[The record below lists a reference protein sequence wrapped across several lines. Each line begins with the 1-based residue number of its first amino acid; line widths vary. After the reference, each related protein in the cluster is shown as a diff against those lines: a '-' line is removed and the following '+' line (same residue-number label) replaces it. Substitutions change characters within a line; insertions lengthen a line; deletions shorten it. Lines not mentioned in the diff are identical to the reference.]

1 MQYSERTEITNVDDT
16 GRPTM
21 SWGAIIGGWLIA
33 TGIGSLMW
41 VAGLALGFSGFDAYN
56 VEAIAKGLGAGTAI
70 WMLLTL
76 VVALF
81 LGGMFASWFDGRSDQ
96 TIGAL
101 HGITVWGLS
110 IMASAFLVALGMAHV
125 IHGGAAIIGGGV
137 ASANAPEMTGP
148 GGPRGA
154 RSGPFYDALVGV
166 QAQLRQGVTKPYS
179 GQSAPTPAGTSV
191 TTQSNPQPVQSDGAM
206 SMSGVRPDRQ
216 VMAEVATALLL
227 GKTEN
232 AKALLLANTSM
243 TPAEVDQTLQTL
255 APQVE
260 KYKAQVRAAA
270 DSAAHYT
277 AMAMW
282 TIFLGMLIAMVAA
295 GIGGWLGAGH
305 IHRVHHLRRYETT
318 RSNPP

>member
-1 MQYSERTEITNVDDT
+1 MQYSETPEVTNIDDV
-16 GRPTM
+16 GRLKM
-21 SWGAIIGGWLIA
+21 SWGAVFGGWLIA

-56 VEAIAKGLGAGTAI
+56 VEATAKGLGGGTAI
-70 WMLLTL
+70 WILLTL

-96 TIGAL
+96 TVGAL

-110 IMASAFLVALGMAHV
+110 VMASALLVALGLAHV
-125 IHGGAAIIGGGV
+125 VHGGAAIIGGG
-137 ASANAPEMTGP
+137 AAAIGAPEMGGP
-148 GGPRGA
+148 GGPTRA
-154 RSGPFYDALVGV
+154 RSGPSYDALIGI
-166 QAQLRQGVTKPYS
+166 QAQLRQGAKPS
-179 GQSAPTPAGTSV
+179 TAQAS
-191 TTQSNPQPVQSDGAM
+191 SNPPSISGTTSNSTQVVQPDTAMGAPSARM
-206 SMSGVRPDRQ
+206 DRQ
-216 VMAEVATALLL
+216 AMAEVAAALLR

-243 TPAEVDQTLQTL
+243 TPGEVDQTLQALT
-255 APQVE
+255 PQVE
-260 KYKAQVRAAA
+260 KYRAQVQAAA

-305 IHRVHHLRRYETT
+305 IHRVHHLRRYEIT
-318 RSNPP
+318 RSKPL

>member
-1 MQYSERTEITNVDDT
+1 MQYSETTEIVNIDDIA
-16 GRPTM
+16 RPTM
-21 SWGAIIGGWLIA
+21 SWGAIFAGWLVA
-33 TGIGSLMW
+33 TGIASLMW

-56 VEAIAKGLGAGTAI
+56 VEATAKGFGAGTAI
-70 WMLLTL
+70 WLLLTL

-110 IMASAFLVALGMAHV
+110 MMASALLVALGLAHV
-125 IHGGAAIIGGGV
+125 VHGGAAIIGGGLS
-137 ASANAPEMTGP
+137 SAGAPARGP
-148 GGPRGA
+148 GGPIGY
-154 RSGPFYDALVGV
+154 RSGPSYDALIGL
-166 QAQLRQGVTKPYS
+166 QAQLRQGGARPS
-179 GQSAPTPAGTSV
+179 
-191 TTQSNPQPVQSDGAM
+191 TTQSSANPANTPGTSADSIQAARSDAAISASTGRM
-206 SMSGVRPDRQ
+206 DRQ
-216 VMAEVATALLL
+216 LMSEVATALLR

-243 TPAEVDQTLQTL
+243 TPSEVDQTLQSLT
-255 APQVE
+255 PQVE
-260 KYKAQVRAAA
+260 KYRAQVQAAA

-305 IHRVHHLRRYETT
+305 IHRVHHLRRYDTT
-318 RSNPP
+318 RSKPL